1 MFILKYIILMQRD
14 LPFLKVVLSVTL
26 LKYNWV
32 ISSLGTLLIYFYCFW
47 VSVSQGDVVE

>member
-14 LPFLKVVLSVTL
+14 LPFLKIVVSITL

-32 ISSLGTLLIYFYCFW
+32 ISSLGTLIYFYCFW
-47 VSVSQGDVVE
+47 VSVSQEDVVE